1 MLLGNDMAVS
11 VVLRADN
18 VAANPCAHFEIDPAV
33 LIAVH
38 KQVRSGG
45 PGIIGYFHSHPN
57 GFDRPSATDAEHAA
71 ADGKYWLII
80 AGGEISAWLPV
91 AQDGA
96 VRRFEPILLAV
107 QG

>member
-33 LIAVH
+33 LITAH
-38 KQVRSGG
+38 KQTRSGG

-80 AGGEISAWLPV
+80 AGGTISAWLPV
-91 AQDGA
+91 AQERA